1 MNVKSKQK
9 LGMNDLSNFS
19 SEAMQLIQ
27 DQKGEWNLAGKNYES
42 LKKVKV
48 KSFAFDNFKIDVQ
61 FNPERI
67 ISSSAKVDSQSIEK
81 RPCFLCLKNLPPQ
94 QRGIAFDGEYNVL
107 VNPFPIFPKHLT
119 IPNFNHTNQRIKG
132 NFGSMLDLSKGL
144 NEFTIFYNGPK
155 CGASAPDHLHF
166 QAGIKGFLPI
176 EKEFKEGR
184 CSQIVKQ
191 TGNVSILNWNEYLR
205 GVITLQSKSRND
217 LVEVFDQIYSKLE
230 ILNHSEEE
238 PMLNILSTYDDKEWI
253 VHVFPRILHRP
264 QQYFESGEKQ
274 ILLSPA
280 SVDMGGVLITPR
292 EEDFNKITREDVR
305 DIFRQ
310 VCMDPVIVREVIG
323 RING

>member
-1 MNVKSKQK
+1 M
-9 LGMNDLSNFS
+9 DIS
-19 SEAMQLIQ
+19 SEAIQLIQ
-27 DQKGEWNLAGKNYES
+27 DQREEWDLAGKNYES

-48 KSFAFDNFKIDVQ
+48 KSFDFGNFKIDVQ

-67 ISSSAKVDSQSIEK
+67 ISSSAKVDSRSIEK
-81 RPCFLCLKNLPPQ
+81 RPCFLCRENLPPQ
-94 QRGIAFDGEYNVL
+94 QRGIAFNNEYNVL

-119 IPNFNHTNQRIKG
+119 IPHFTHTNQRIKG
-132 NFGSMLDLSKGL
+132 HFGSMLDLSAGL

-184 CSQIVKQ
+184 CTQLVKQ
-191 TGNVSILNWNEYLR
+191 TRDVSISTWNEYLR
-205 GVITLQSKSRND
+205 GVITLQSGSRNG
-217 LVEVFDQIYSKLE
+217 LIEIFRQIYSQLE
-230 ILNHSEEE
+230 AINAGEEE
-238 PMLNILSTYDDKEWI
+238 PMLNILATYDDEEWI
-253 VHVFPRILHRP
+253 VHIFPRILHRP
-264 QQYFESGEKQ
+264 EQYFESGEKQ

-292 EEDFNKITREDVR
+292 EEDFNKITQEDVS

-310 VCMDPVIVREVIG
+310 VCMDPIIVQEVIEG
-323 RING
+323 IKDNE

>member
-1 MNVKSKQK
+1 
-9 LGMNDLSNFS
+9 MNDVIDIS

-27 DQKGEWNLAGKNYES
+27 DQREEWDLAGKNYES

-48 KSFAFDNFKIDVQ
+48 KSFAFGNFKIDVQ

-67 ISSSAKVDSQSIEK
+67 ISSSAKVDSRSIQK
-81 RPCFLCLKNLPPQ
+81 RPCFLCRENLPPQ
-94 QRGIAFDGEYNVL
+94 QRGIAFDGEYHVL

-119 IPNFNHTNQRIKG
+119 IPHFNHTNQRIKG
-132 NFGSMLDLSKGL
+132 NFGSLLDLSAGL
-144 NEFTIFYNGPK
+144 NDFTIFYNGPK

-176 EKEFKEGR
+176 EKEFKEGK

-191 TGNVSILNWNEYLR
+191 TGDVAISTWKEYLR
-205 GVITLQSKSRND
+205 GVITLQSRSRKD
-217 LVEVFDQIYSKLE
+217 LIEVFSQIYSKLE
-230 ILNHSEEE
+230 VINPGEEE

-264 QQYFESGEKQ
+264 KQYFEGGEKQ

-292 EEDFNKITREDVR
+292 EEDFNKITAEDVK

-310 VCMDPVIVREVIG
+310 VCMDPLIVQEVIKG
-323 RING
+323 INDNGQLTMDN